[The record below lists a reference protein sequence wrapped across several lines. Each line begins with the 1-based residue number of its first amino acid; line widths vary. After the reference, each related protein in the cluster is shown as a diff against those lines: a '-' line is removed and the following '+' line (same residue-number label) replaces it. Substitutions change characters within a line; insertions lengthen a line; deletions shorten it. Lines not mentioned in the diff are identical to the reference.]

1 MNDAITRAR
10 NVQKDYIKV
19 SGTDL
24 SEMVSD
30 IITDQLRV
38 LPGYEWERVI
48 RSAVVSAYEEIHAHR
63 SGLDLD
69 VFIIGAEHDEEEMA
83 A

>member
-1 MNDAITRAR
+1 MNDAITRAK
-10 NVQKDYIKV
+10 NVQQTYLKV
-19 SGTDL
+19 SGADL
-24 SEMVSD
+24 SERVAD

-38 LPGYEWERVI
+38 LPGHEWERVI
-48 RSAVVSAYEEIHAHR
+48 RSAVVSAYEEIHGNR
-63 SGLDLD
+63 LGLDVD